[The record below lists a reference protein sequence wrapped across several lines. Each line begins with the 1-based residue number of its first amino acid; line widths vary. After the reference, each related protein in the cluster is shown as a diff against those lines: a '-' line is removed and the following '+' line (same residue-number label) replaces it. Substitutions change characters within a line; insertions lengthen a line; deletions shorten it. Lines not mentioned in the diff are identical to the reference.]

1 MHLFQFKIIG
11 LHNFLFHERKSSF
24 LPFFNLYFLGNL
36 DLQPLD
42 IKDAIQLL
50 VENSHDSDQTF
61 LFRKLDELSTDV
73 IQTLKSSL
81 QNTNTTTTSLPNN
94 FHDDQNIEIL
104 IKNKFNQT
112 GSKIKQHLKQADKM
126 DQLHRYEIC
135 LKK

>member
-1 MHLFQFKIIG
+1 M
-11 LHNFLFHERKSSF
+11 
-24 LPFFNLYFLGNL
+24 

-50 VENSHDSDQTF
+50 VENSHDSDKTF

-81 QNTNTTTTSLPNN
+81 QNNTTTTSLPNN
-94 FHDDQNIEIL
+94 FHDDQNIENL

-112 GSKIKQHLKQADKM
+112 GTKIKQHLKQADKM
-126 DQLHRYEIC
+126 DQLHR
-135 LKK
+135 

>member
-24 LPFFNLYFLGNL
+24 FPFFNLYFLGNL

-50 VENSHDSDQTF
+50 VENSHDSDKTF
-61 LFRKLDELSTDV
+61 LFKKLDELSTDV

-81 QNTNTTTTSLPNN
+81 LQNTTTTTTSLPNN
-94 FHDDQNIEIL
+94 FHDDQNIENL

-112 GSKIKQHLKQADKM
+112 GTKIKQHLKQADKM
-126 DQLHRYEIC
+126 DQLHR
-135 LKK
+135 

>member
-50 VENSHDSDQTF
+50 VENSHDSDKTF

-73 IQTLKSSL
+73 KETLQSSL
-81 QNTNTTTTSLPNN
+81 QNNTTSTLPNK
-94 FHDDQNIEIL
+94 FHNQNIDLLDLL

-112 GSKIKQHLKQADKM
+112 STKIKQHLKQADKM
-126 DQLHRYEIC
+126 NQLHR
-135 LKK
+135 